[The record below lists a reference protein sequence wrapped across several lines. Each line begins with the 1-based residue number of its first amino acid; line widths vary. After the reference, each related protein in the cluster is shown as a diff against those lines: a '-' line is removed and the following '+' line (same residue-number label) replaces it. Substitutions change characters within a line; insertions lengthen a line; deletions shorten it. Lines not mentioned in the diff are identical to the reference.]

1 MRFLTLLTSDQNL
14 SEKVSDT
21 LTKTPV
27 TVIDETIKTLGDTPI
42 ESIITTGLDYLVK
55 FGLKILAAFAI
66 YIIGAWIV
74 KKTKRLIKNI
84 FIKRNLDPSLASFI
98 LSFYSITFTILLI
111 IVTIGVLG
119 VDTSSIV
126 AVLAGSGLAVGMA
139 LSGTLQNFAGGMM
152 ILLFK
157 PFKIGDFI
165 EAQGYSGTVQSIEI
179 TTTHITTPDNKK
191 IILPN
196 GALSNGSINNY
207 SITGTRR
214 CEWKIGISYGDD
226 VAVAKQ
232 VILNII
238 KEHPA
243 LINEP
248 MEPFAALADLADSS
262 VIVVARAWTKSE
274 DYWTFIFDVNEKVYN
289 ELPKH
294 GINFPF
300 PQLDVH
306 LKQS

>member
-1 MRFLTLLTSDQNL
+1 MTILTAAGN
-14 SEKVSDT
+14 DT
-21 LTKTPV
+21 IAKAPT
-27 TVIDETIKTLGDTPI
+27 TVINETIKNLA
-42 ESIITTGLDYLVK
+42 ESPVQNIISTGLDYMVK
-55 FGLKILAAFAI
+55 FGLKVIAAFAI

-74 KKTKRLIKNI
+74 KKTKRLIRNL
-84 FIKRNLDPSLASFI
+84 FHKRNLDPSLASFI

-126 AVLAGSGLAVGMA
+126 AVLAGSGLAIGMA

-196 GALSNGSINNY
+196 GALSNGAINNF

-226 VAVAKQ
+226 VAKAKE

-238 KEHPA
+238 KNHPA
-243 LINEP
+243 LINDP
-248 MEPFAALADLADSS
+248 VEPFAALAQLADSS
-262 VIVVARAWTKSE
+262 VVIVARAWTKSE
-274 DYWTFIFDVNEKVYN
+274 DYWTFTFDVNEQVYN

-300 PQLDVH
+300 PQMDVH
-306 LKQS
+306 IKQK